1 MATDRKIYVVEKKK
15 KKSILTRNQ
24 LKLQAKLERRSSSVF

>member
-1 MATDRKIYVVEKKK
+1 MAIDRKIYVVEKKK